1 MIDCRHGI
9 DMEYKYVIR
18 GPDGHVTWKPGS
30 NYNIALP
37 GEDSAKWLQIAVA
50 IRDAWDGTS
59 RCIEVSSCRLYFNF
73 LIIHCLPSPALL
85 IY

>member
-1 MIDCRHGI
+1 
-9 DMEYKYVIR
+9 MEYKYVIR

-37 GEDSAKWLQIAVA
+37 GEGSAEWLQIAVA

-59 RCIEVSSCRLYFNF
+59 RCIEVSCCHLHLAALSYTTYQ
-73 LIIHCLPSPALL
+73 ALL
-85 IY
+85 CSSTDHCTLQGM

>member
-1 MIDCRHGI
+1 
-9 DMEYKYVIR
+9 MEYKYVIR

-37 GEDSAKWLQIAVA
+37 GEDPKWLQIAVA

-59 RCIEVSSCRLYFNF
+59 RCIEVSSCRLY
-73 LIIHCLPSPALL
+73 LIFSSYTAYQALL
-85 IY
+85 CSFIDDHTQQAV